1 MSNATRL
8 NAARFSIATVI
19 GRMTA
24 INGTIA
30 IGNRVVIDN
39 TIDTGDTTGG
49 TTGGCVITDMCLIT
63 IGDPMYI
70 LASILAA
77 RSTAALIHTDTSIIF
92 MMATVLS

>member
-8 NAARFSIATVI
+8 NAARFNIATGT

-39 TIDTGDTTGG
+39 TINTGGTTGG
-49 TTGGCVITDMCLIT
+49 TTGGCVITDTCRIT
-63 IGDPMYI
+63 IDDPMYI
-70 LASILAA
+70 LASILVA
-77 RSTAALIHTDTSIIF
+77 RSTAALIHTDTSIIV
-92 MMATVLS
+92 MMATVLL